1 MTLDKRSKRLLN
13 EIVRICG
20 EDGAYKIIEKADLK
34 NAMQPKYKVDGEM
47 LEQMIKFLLAT
58 DMIDIKHDD
67 ENVYCIAI
75 MPKGRIYEEQ
85 EQKTRENKVIG
96 KGLAFFIIFGS
107 FLASI
112 VGAVIASV
120 ILHFLG

>member
-1 MTLDKRSKRLLN
+1 MTLDKRCKRLLDAV
-13 EIVRICG
+13 IRICG
-20 EDGAYKIIEKADLK
+20 EDGAYKIIEKNDLR
-34 NAMQPKYKVDGEM
+34 NEMLPRYKIDIEM
-47 LEQMIKFLLAT
+47 LEQMIKFLVAT

-75 MPKGRIYEEQ
+75 LPKGRVYEEQ
-85 EQKTRENKVIG
+85 QQKTKENRVIG

-112 VGAVIASV
+112 VGAAVASV
-120 ILHFLG
+120 IIHFLG